1 MKKSFL
7 AGFLL
12 ISSTFTSRAQQSI
25 QFAPVTNIDMM
36 IANIFGIQCGSI
48 SNVQVTAATDQ
59 IGRFEFGSN
68 IGLNSGLVMS
78 TGLVSGGS
86 QPSTAFSST
95 TLITPGDVD
104 VDAFGA
110 AAGQSYPSYDAGFIE
125 FDFTPTSSDTVRFN
139 YILASEEYPEFAN
152 TSFTDRFLF
161 LISENGAPYVNVA
174 TIPSTIIPVEI
185 NSINATMNAQYYI
198 DNSTSLNFVFDGYTV
213 PLEAKFFAQAGG
225 TYHIKLVIADVSDS
239 AFDSAI
245 FLDEQNAYSNVSG
258 ALTVNGLPASG
269 TLEIFNFIGDTLLA
283 QPIQTL
289 VVSSGT
295 YNADSLE
302 TGMYHIRFTPDPAT
316 FPGVAPLYYTSGD
329 TWSTASVIGIPC
341 FFNSGNIN
349 STTLTPLSGDGVI
362 GGTITID
369 TNFLHA
375 PTVPFENALIKL
387 INSANETVAF
397 TYSDVNGSY
406 QFTNVPIGSYTL
418 KIDVPYIPQLTDHQI
433 TMAGNQTVSG
443 ANFEIMTNGIFALGD
458 LVLNVEETA
467 NQFISCYPN
476 PAKNVLNINNN
487 LAEEISISIYSLNGR
502 LISTTLNQ
510 HGTTQIDIS
519 QLSSGVYILKSATHH
534 FTQRVVKQN

>member
-7 AGFLL
+7 PVFLL
-12 ISSTFTSRAQQSI
+12 ISSVFTSLAQQSI
-25 QFAPVTNIDMM
+25 QFAPATNIDMM
-36 IANIFGIQCGSI
+36 IANVFGIQCGSV

-59 IGRFEFGSN
+59 IGRFEFGST

-78 TGLVSGGS
+78 TGAISGGS
-86 QPSTAFSST
+86 QPSSAFSST
-95 TLITPGDVD
+95 IFTTLGDAD
-104 VDAFGA
+104 VDAFGVST
-110 AAGQSYPSYDAGFIE
+110 GGFPSYDACFIE
-125 FDFTPTSSDTVRFN
+125 FDFTPVATDTVRFS

-161 LISENGAPYVNVA
+161 LISENGSPYVNVA
-174 TIPSTIIPVEI
+174 TIPGTTIPVEI
-185 NSINATMNAQYYI
+185 NTINATVNPQYYL

-225 TYHIKLVIADVSDS
+225 SYHVKLVIADVSDS
-239 AFDSAI
+239 AYDSAI
-245 FLDEQNAYSNVSG
+245 FLDEQNAYSNLSG
-258 ALTVNGLPASG
+258 ALTVNGQPASG

-283 QPIQTL
+283 QPIQTAA
-289 VVSSGT
+289 VSNGT
-295 YNADSLE
+295 YNVDSLE

-316 FPGVAPLYYTSGD
+316 FPGVAPLYYTNGD

-349 STTLTPLSGDGVI
+349 STTLNPLSGDGVI

-369 TNFLHA
+369 TNFLRA

-387 INSANETVAF
+387 MNGANETLAF

-406 QFTNVPIGSYTL
+406 QFTNVPIGNYTL

-443 ANFEIMTNGIFALGD
+443 ANFEIMSNGIFAQGD
-458 LVLNVEETA
+458 LVLNIEETA
-467 NQFISCYPN
+467 NQFVSCYPN
-476 PAKNVLNINNN
+476 PAKNVLNVTNI
-487 LAEEISISIYSLNGR
+487 LAEDISISMYSLNGR
-502 LISTTLNQ
+502 LIQTTLN
-510 HGTTQIDIS
+510 HPGTTQIDIS
-519 QLSSGVYILKSATHH
+519 NLASGVYILKSATHH

>member
-1 MKKSFL
+1 MKKPFL
-7 AGFLL
+7 AGFFI
-12 ISSTFTSRAQQSI
+12 ISSALTSFSQQSI
-25 QFAPVTNIDMM
+25 KFAPVTNIDMM
-36 IANIFGIQCGSI
+36 IANIFGIQCGSV
-48 SNVQVTAATDQ
+48 SNVQVTAGIDQ
-59 IGRFEFGSN
+59 IGRFEYGST
-68 IGLNSGLVMS
+68 IGLNSGLVMT
-78 TGLVSGGS
+78 TGAVTGGN
-86 QPSTAFSST
+86 QPSSAFSST
-95 TLITPGDVD
+95 TLVTPGDAD
-104 VDAFGA
+104 IDAFGA

-161 LISENGAPYVNVA
+161 LISENGAPYANVA
-174 TIPSTIIPVEI
+174 TIPGTTIPVEI
-185 NSINATMNAQYYI
+185 NSINATVNPQFYI

-225 TYHIKLVIADVSDS
+225 SYHVKLVIADVSDS

-245 FLDEQNAYSNVSG
+245 FLDEQNAYSNLSG
-258 ALTVNGLPASG
+258 ALTVNGQPASG

-283 QPIQTL
+283 QPIQSI
-289 VVSSGT
+289 VVSNGT

-302 TGMYHIRFTPDPAT
+302 TGMYHIRFTPDAAA

-387 INSANETVAF
+387 VNSANETVAF

-406 QFTNVPIGSYTL
+406 QFNNVSIGNYTI

-433 TMAGNQTVSG
+433 TIAGNQTISG
-443 ANFEIMTNGIFALGD
+443 ANFEIMTSGIFAQGD
-458 LVLNVEETA
+458 LVLDMEESE
-467 NQFISCYPN
+467 NQYISCYPN
-476 PAKNVLNINNN
+476 PAKNVLTVSNTM
-487 LAEEISISIYSLNGR
+487 AEDITISIYSLNGR
-502 LISTTLNQ
+502 LISTSVN
-510 HGTTQIDIS
+510 HPGKTQIDMS
-519 QLSSGVYILKSATHH
+519 QLSSGVYILKSESHH
-534 FTQRVVKQN
+534 FTQRVVKL

>member
-7 AGFLL
+7 PVFLL
-12 ISSTFTSRAQQSI
+12 ISSVFTSLAQQSI
-25 QFAPVTNIDMM
+25 QFAPATNIDMM
-36 IANIFGIQCGSI
+36 IANVFGIQCGSV

-59 IGRFEFGSN
+59 IGRFEFGST

-78 TGLVSGGS
+78 TGAISGGS
-86 QPSTAFSST
+86 QPSSAFSST
-95 TLITPGDVD
+95 IFTTLGDAD
-104 VDAFGA
+104 VDAFGVST
-110 AAGQSYPSYDAGFIE
+110 GGFPSYDACFIE
-125 FDFTPTSSDTVRFN
+125 FDFTPVATDTVRFS

-161 LISENGAPYVNVA
+161 LISENGSPYVNVA
-174 TIPSTIIPVEI
+174 TIPGTTIPVEI
-185 NSINATMNAQYYI
+185 NTINATVNPQYYL

-225 TYHIKLVIADVSDS
+225 SYHVKLVIADVSDS
-239 AFDSAI
+239 AYDSAI
-245 FLDEQNAYSNVSG
+245 FLDEQNAYSNLSG
-258 ALTVNGLPASG
+258 ALTVNGQPASG

-283 QPIQTL
+283 QPIQTAA
-289 VVSSGT
+289 VSNGT
-295 YNADSLE
+295 YNVDSLE

-316 FPGVAPLYYTSGD
+316 FPGVAPLYYTNGD

-349 STTLTPLSGDGVI
+349 STTLNPLSGDGVI

-387 INSANETVAF
+387 MNGANETLTF

-406 QFTNVPIGSYTL
+406 QFTNVPIGNYTL

-443 ANFEIMTNGIFALGD
+443 ANFEIMSNGIFAQGD
-458 LVLNVEETA
+458 LVLDIEETA
-467 NQFISCYPN
+467 NQFVSCYPN
-476 PAKNVLNINNN
+476 PAKNVLNVRNT
-487 LAEEISISIYSLNGR
+487 LAEDISISMYSLNGR
-502 LISTTLNQ
+502 LIQTTLN
-510 HGTTQIDIS
+510 HPGTTQIDIS
-519 QLSSGVYILKSATHH
+519 NLASGVYILKSATHH
-534 FTQRVVKQN
+534 FTQRVVKL

>member
-7 AGFLL
+7 SAFLL
-12 ISSTFTSRAQQSI
+12 ISSVFTSLAQQII
-25 QFAPVTNIDMM
+25 QFAPATNIDMV
-36 IANIFGIQCGSI
+36 IANIFGIQCGSV

-59 IGRFEFGSN
+59 IGRFEFGST

-78 TGLVSGGS
+78 TGAISGGS
-86 QPSTAFSST
+86 QPSSAFSST
-95 TLITPGDVD
+95 TFTTPGDAD

-110 AAGQSYPSYDAGFIE
+110 STGGFPSYDACFIE
-125 FDFTPTSSDTVRFN
+125 FDFLPTASDTVRFS

-161 LISENGAPYVNVA
+161 LISENGSPYVNVA
-174 TIPSTIIPVEI
+174 TIPGTTIPVEI
-185 NSINATMNAQYYI
+185 NTINATVNSQYYL

-225 TYHIKLVIADVSDS
+225 SYHVKLVIADVSDS

-245 FLDEQNAYSNVSG
+245 FLDEQNAYSNLSG
-258 ALTVNGLPASG
+258 ALTVNGQPASG

-283 QPIQTL
+283 QPIQTAA
-289 VVSSGT
+289 VSNGT
-295 YNADSLE
+295 YNVDSLE

-316 FPGVAPLYYTSGD
+316 FPGVAPLYYTNGD

-349 STTLTPLSGDGVI
+349 STTLNPLSGDGVI

-387 INSANETVAF
+387 MNSANETLAF

-406 QFTNVPIGSYTL
+406 QFTNVPIGNYTL

-433 TMAGNQTVSG
+433 TMAGNQTVLG
-443 ANFEIMTNGIFALGD
+443 ANFEIMTNGIFAQGD
-458 LVLNVEETA
+458 LVLNVEETS
-467 NQFISCYPN
+467 NQFVSCYPN
-476 PAKNVLNINNN
+476 PAKNVLNINNA

-502 LISTTLNQ
+502 LISTTVN
-510 HGTTQIDIS
+510 HPGTTQIDIS
-519 QLSSGVYILKSATHH
+519 NLASGVYILKSATHH
-534 FTQRVVKQN
+534 FTQRVVKL

>member
-7 AGFLL
+7 SAFLL
-12 ISSTFTSRAQQSI
+12 ISSVFTSLAQQSI
-25 QFAPVTNIDMM
+25 QFAPATNLDMM
-36 IANIFGIQCGSI
+36 IANIFGIQCGSV

-59 IGRFEFGSN
+59 IGRFEFGTT

-78 TGLVSGGS
+78 TGAVTGGNQAS
-86 QPSTAFSST
+86 SVFSST
-95 TLITPGDVD
+95 TLITLGDAD

-125 FDFTPTSSDTVRFN
+125 FDFTPVASDTVRFS

-174 TIPSTIIPVEI
+174 TIPGTSIPVEI
-185 NSINATMNAQYYI
+185 NSINATVNPQFYI
-198 DNSTSLNFVFDGYTV
+198 DNSTSLTFVFDGYTV

-225 TYHIKLVIADVSDS
+225 SYHVKLVIADVSDS

-245 FLDEQNAYSNVSG
+245 FLDEQNAFSNLSG
-258 ALTVNGLPASG
+258 ALTVNGQPASG

-283 QPIQTL
+283 QPIQTAA
-289 VVSSGT
+289 VGNGT
-295 YNADSLE
+295 YNVDSLE

-316 FPGVAPLYYTSGD
+316 FPGVAPLYYTNGD
-329 TWSTASVIGIPC
+329 TWSTASVIGMPC

-349 STTLTPLSGDGVI
+349 STTLNPLSGDGVI

-387 INSANETVAF
+387 MNSANETVAF

-406 QFTNVPIGSYTL
+406 QFTNVPIGNYTL
-418 KIDVPYIPQLTDHQI
+418 KIDVPYIPQLTNHQI

-443 ANFEIMTNGIFALGD
+443 ANFEIMSNGIFAQGD
-458 LVLNVEETA
+458 LVLNIEETA
-467 NQFISCYPN
+467 NQFVSCYPN
-476 PAKNVLNINNN
+476 PLKNVLNVRNTM
-487 LAEEISISIYSLNGR
+487 AEDISISIYSLNGR
-502 LISTTLNQ
+502 LISTTVNP
-510 HGTTQIDIS
+510 HGTSQIDINN
-519 QLSSGVYILKSATHH
+519 LASGVYFLKSATHH

>member
-1 MKKSFL
+1 MKNSLL

-12 ISSTFTSRAQQSI
+12 ISSAFTSFSQQSI

-59 IGRFEFGSN
+59 IGRFEFGST
-68 IGLNSGLVMS
+68 IGLNSGLVMT
-78 TGLVSGGS
+78 TGAVVGS
-86 QPSTAFSST
+86 NQASSVFSST
-95 TLITPGDVD
+95 SFGTPGDAD
-104 VDAFGA
+104 VDAFGV
-110 AAGQSYPSYDAGFIE
+110 AAGQSFPSYDAGFIE
-125 FDFTPTSSDTVRFN
+125 FDFTPIASDTVRFN

-152 TSFTDRFLF
+152 SSFTDRFLF

-174 TIPSTIIPVEI
+174 TIPGTSIPVEI
-185 NSINATMNAQYYI
+185 NSINATVNPQFYI
-198 DNSTSLNFVFDGYTV
+198 DNSTSLNFIFDGYTV

-225 TYHIKLVIADVSDS
+225 SYHVKLVIADVSDS

-245 FLDEQNAYSNVSG
+245 FLDEQNAYSNLSG
-258 ALTVNGLPASG
+258 ALTVNGQPASG
-269 TLEIFNFIGDTLLA
+269 TLDIFNFIGDTLLA

-289 VVSSGT
+289 AVSNGT

-302 TGMYHIRFTPDPAT
+302 TGMYHIRFTPDAAA

-387 INSANETVAF
+387 ISSANETVAF

-406 QFTNVPIGSYTL
+406 QFNNVPIGSYTI

-433 TMAGNQTVSG
+433 TIAGNQTVSG
-443 ANFEIMTNGIFALGD
+443 ANFGIMSNGILAQGD
-458 LVLNVEETA
+458 LVLNVEETE
-467 NQFISCYPN
+467 NQYVSCYPN
-476 PAKNVLNINNN
+476 PAKNVLTISNTM
-487 LAEEISISIYSLNGR
+487 AEEITISIYSLNGR
-502 LISTTLNQ
+502 LITTSVN
-510 HGTTQIDIS
+510 HPGKTQIDIS
-519 QLSSGVYILKSATHH
+519 QLSSGVYILKSETHH
-534 FTQRVVKQN
+534 FTQRVVKL

>member
-1 MKKSFL
+1 MKKIILPSLFVL
-7 AGFLL
+7 SNLWNAH
-12 ISSTFTSRAQQSI
+12 AQQSI
-25 QFAPVTNIDMM
+25 QFAPVTNLDMV
-36 IANIFGIQCGSI
+36 IANIFGIQCGSV

-59 IGRFEFGSN
+59 VGRFEFGSL

-78 TGLVSGGS
+78 TGAISGGS
-86 QPSTAFSST
+86 QPSSAFSST
-95 TLITPGDVD
+95 TFITPGDAD
-104 VDAFGA
+104 IDAFGVS
-110 AAGQSYPSYDAGFIE
+110 AGGFPSYDACFIE
-125 FDFTPTSSDTVRFN
+125 FDFLPTLSDTVRFN

-161 LISENGAPYVNVA
+161 LISENGSPYVNVA
-174 TIPSTIIPVEI
+174 TIPGTTIPVEI
-185 NSINATMNAQYYI
+185 NTINASVNPQYYL

-225 TYHIKLVIADVSDS
+225 SYHVKLVIADVSDS

-245 FLDEQNAYSNVSG
+245 FLDEQNAYSNLSG
-258 ALTVNGLPASG
+258 ALTVNGQPASG

-283 QPIQTL
+283 QPIQTAA
-289 VVSSGT
+289 VSNGT
-295 YNADSLE
+295 YNVDSLE

-316 FPGVAPLYYTSGD
+316 FPGVAPLYYTNGD

-349 STTLTPLSGDGVI
+349 STTLNPLSGDGVI

-369 TNFLHA
+369 TNFLRA

-387 INSANETVAF
+387 MNSANETLAF

-406 QFTNVPIGSYTL
+406 QFTNVPIGNYTL

-443 ANFEIMTNGIFALGD
+443 ANFEIMSNGIFAQGD
-458 LVLNVEETA
+458 LVLDIEETA
-467 NQFISCYPN
+467 NQFVSCYPN
-476 PAKNVLNINNN
+476 PAKNVLNVRNT
-487 LAEEISISIYSLNGR
+487 LAEDISISMYSLNGR
-502 LISTTLNQ
+502 LIQTTLN
-510 HGTTQIDIS
+510 HPGTTQIDIS
-519 QLSSGVYILKSATHH
+519 NLASGVYILKSATHH
-534 FTQRVVKQN
+534 FTQRVVKL